1 MLCFFPKRDDRKK
14 FIHSKYIE
22 RSFYIPEESTD
33 QELQQV
39 MKNRPPGEDE
49 DELFNDSAEVQC
61 MVINTKK
68 SVLHV
73 VSRVYSRNW
82 PMRAQWA
89 PFCNLRGLFQERGPK
104 KGATEKAW
112 TQVTAESQMFVL

>member
-1 MLCFFPKRDDRKK
+1 MLCFFFPKRDDRKK

-49 DELFNDSAEVQC
+49 DELFNDSAEFLSFLQQR
-61 MVINTKK
+61 
-68 SVLHV
+68 SLHGTSPSPV
-73 VSRVYSRNW
+73 CLVEDCKVKLHHL
-82 PMRAQWA
+82 
-89 PFCNLRGLFQERGPK
+89 CLF
-104 KGATEKAW
+104 
-112 TQVTAESQMFVL
+112 SQF